1 MIVNYLKMIVA
12 VTATVLLCSISVRA
26 EQTPLLRQVSGE
38 IGWVDVQL
46 GKLEINKE
54 TPKGKK
60 TTAYNIS
67 QIETRVTDPA
77 DVKFLNVNDLRAGQ
91 YVTLDVVLGQKDKI
105 VSKIIVEPTPDSE
118 FQQAY
123 GEIKAI
129 NTDAGTFEV
138 EERVRI
144 GQEERSRTSY
154 FVYDQEKIVAMH
166 SPSKHPV
173 ALMLKPGD
181 VVKVEYTALDGKQQ
195 ARYVT
200 LYSPVVTS
208 STTTTTTVTTT
219 R

>member
-1 MIVNYLKMIVA
+1 MMIKYLKMVVA
-12 VTATVLLCSISVRA
+12 VTATILLCSISVRA
-26 EQTPLLRQVSGE
+26 EQTPLVRQVSGE

-54 TPKGKK
+54 TPKGTK

-67 QIETRVTDPA
+67 ENETRVTDPA
-77 DVKFLNVNDLRAGQ
+77 DVKFLSVNDLRAGQ
-91 YVTLDVVLGQKDKI
+91 YVTLDVVLGEKDKI
-105 VSKIIVEPTPDSE
+105 VSKITVEPTPASE

-123 GEIKAI
+123 GEIKGI
-129 NTDAGTFEV
+129 NTDAGTFEM

-144 GQEERSRTSY
+144 GQEEINRISY
-154 FVYDQEKIVAMH
+154 FAYDQEEIVAMH
-166 SPSKHPV
+166 SPSKLPV
-173 ALMLKPGD
+173 ELTLKPGD

-195 ARYVT
+195 AHYVT
-200 LYSPVVTS
+200 LYSPVMTS